1 MSDEDTEDIEETEKC
16 DSSMEKNTQLQEIR
30 ERHRKQL
37 DDTKQWYESEM
48 ETLRQDLFMQVEEK
62 DE

>member
-1 MSDEDTEDIEETEKC
+1 
-16 DSSMEKNTQLQEIR
+16 MEKNTELQEIR

-37 DDTKQWYESEM
+37 DYPKQWYESEM